1 MKKSFMVLL
10 LVGLLLFSVTGL
22 PQQKTKGRIAIVIST
37 LNNPWFVVLAETAKQ
52 RAEELGYEATIF
64 DSQNDTAKES
74 AHFDT
79 IIAAKYNAI
88 VFNPTDADG
97 SISNVKR
104 AKEAGI
110 PVFCIDRGINAK
122 GLAVAQIYSD
132 NYYGGVLMGEYFVKF
147 LKGKYPNLKEIPYA
161 ELLGILSAQP
171 TWDRSNG
178 FHSVVDQY
186 REFKMVAQQ
195 CAEFDR
201 DTAYKVTEQILQAH
215 PEIKAIWCGNDAMAV
230 GAMKACEAAGRK
242 DIYIFGFDGA
252 EDAINAIREGKQIV
266 ATIMQFPKLMA
277 RLGVEWAD
285 QYLKGERSFPEIV
298 PVTVELVTKEN
309 IDKYTAY
316 GRKEEK

>member
-1 MKKSFMVLL
+1 MKGKM
-10 LVGLLLFSVTGL
+10 
-22 PQQKTKGRIAIVIST
+22 AIVIST

-52 RAEELGYEATIF
+52 RAEQLGYEATIF

-74 AHFDT
+74 AHFDA
-79 IIAAKYNAI
+79 IIAAGYDAI
-88 VFNPTDADG
+88 IFNPTDADG
-97 SISNVKR
+97 SIANVKR

-110 PVFCIDRGINAK
+110 PVFCVDRGINAR

-147 LKGKYPNLKEIPYA
+147 LKEKYPDAKEIPYA

-186 REFKMVAQQ
+186 PEFKMVAQQ
-195 CAEFDR
+195 SAEFDR

-215 PEIKAIWCGNDAMAV
+215 PEIKAIWCGNDAMAL
-230 GAMKACEAAGRK
+230 GAMKACEAAGRT

-252 EDAINAIREGKQIV
+252 EDVINAIKEGKQIV

-277 RLGVEWAD
+277 RLAVEWAD
-285 QYLKGERSFPEIV
+285 QYLRGERSFPEIV
-298 PVTVELVTKEN
+298 PVTVELVTREN

-316 GRKEEK
+316 GRKEEGSHHHHHH